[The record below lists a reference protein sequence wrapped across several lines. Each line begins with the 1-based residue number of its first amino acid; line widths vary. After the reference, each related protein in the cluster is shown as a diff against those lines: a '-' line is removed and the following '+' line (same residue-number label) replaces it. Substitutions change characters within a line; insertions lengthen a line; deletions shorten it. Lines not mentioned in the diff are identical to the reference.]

1 MLLFFVKSTRDIGIS
16 LLFLYLSSGS
26 IPPNPSELLLNK
38 RLAELFETVKQ
49 DYDYIIVDTA
59 PSSLVTDTISVSHY
73 SDLTIYVARAH
84 ALDKRML
91 RIPFDFYTKK
101 SLGEMAILVN
111 GIKSGNGSN
120 RYGYSYGYNY
130 GYGEEKKRS
139 FLRKLFSRK

>member
-1 MLLFFVKSTRDIGIS
+1 
-16 LLFLYLSSGS
+16 
-26 IPPNPSELLLNK
+26 
-38 RLAELFETVKQ
+38 
-49 DYDYIIVDTA
+49 
-59 PSSLVTDTISVSHY
+59 
-73 SDLTIYVARAH
+73 
-84 ALDKRML
+84 L

-139 FLRKLFSRK
+139 FLGKLFSRK